1 MKSAELAQG
10 AQGLAG
16 RVNAPAGWRSA
27 DFLSDLHLAA
37 NTPAT
42 LQALQAHLRHTRA
55 DAVFL
60 LGDIFDAWIG
70 DDARVEGFEAQCCA
84 MLREA
89 SQRLP
94 LFFMAGNRDFLLGP
108 DMAADAGLQRL
119 QDPCVLQAFGRRILL
134 SHGDALCLAD
144 LPYQQFRQQVHSPA
158 WRQQVLAQPLAWRRE
173 LARNLRGASRQN
185 QQDYSES
192 NWVDLDAPACIRLL
206 QDSGCE
212 LLLHGHTHHPAVHE
226 LKAAEGGQPA
236 LTRWVLSDWDFDTAT
251 PRADVLRLDA
261 EGLRRIPPEQG

>member
-1 MKSAELAQG
+1 LKSAELALN
-10 AQGLAG
+10 AQGLAE
-16 RVNAPAGWRSA
+16 RVTAPESWKAI

-42 LQALQAHLRHTRA
+42 LQALQDHLRHTQA

-70 DDARVEGFEAQCCA
+70 DDARLEGFEAQCCT
-84 MLREA
+84 MLHEA

-94 LFFMAGNRDFLLGP
+94 LFFMAGNRDFLLGAA
-108 DMAADAGLQRL
+108 MAADAGLQRL
-119 QDPCVLQAFGRRILL
+119 SDPCVLQAFGRRILL
-134 SHGDALCLAD
+134 SHGDALCLDD
-144 LPYQQFRQQVHSPA
+144 LPYQQFRQQVQSPQ
-158 WRQQVLAQPLAWRRE
+158 WQQQVLAQPLAWRRE

-192 NWVDLDAPACIRLL
+192 NWIDLDAPACIKLL
-206 QDSGCE
+206 QDSACE
-212 LLLHGHTHHPAVHE
+212 LLLHGHTHHPAVHK
-226 LKAAEGGQPA
+226 LQHP
-236 LTRWVLSDWDFDTAT
+236 LTRWVLSDWDFDTAA

-261 EGLRRIPPEQG
+261 QGLHRIPPERG